1 MRLSKKIFIL
11 LFMMIGALLYSGCAS
26 NLPEMEQEEREQ
38 IVEYAAG
45 LLLKHNHNSTKRL
58 VDLTML
64 EEETGAE
71 ELSGE
76 KTTQPDDT
84 EQLGGSDQ
92 LNTDDAVSGGVEI
105 VDNTEEEMPQTTIE
119 EFFGLNNIQV
129 NYQGFRVV
137 DDYPEANGAEVYF
150 SISATP
156 GQKLMVLEFE
166 LRNISESEVSID
178 MMSKNAKFKIGL
190 NDGQTKKAM
199 FTMLADDF
207 TTYSGTLR
215 GGENKTLVIIC
226 EVDEGT
232 AQEIEAVSINV
243 KNETE
248 GADIVL

>member
-1 MRLSKKIFIL
+1 MRLSKKNIIL
-11 LFMMIGALLYSGCAS
+11 LFMMIGTLLFSGCAS

-64 EEETGAE
+64 EEEAGAE
-71 ELSGE
+71 ELSGDE
-76 KTTQPDDT
+76 TTQPDDAG
-84 EQLGGSDQ
+84 QPGGSNQ
-92 LNTDDAVSGGVEI
+92 LSAGDEAAGGTEVI
-105 VDNTEEEMPQTTIE
+105 DNTEEELPQTTIE

-129 NYQGFRVV
+129 NYQGFRVI
-137 DDYPEANGAEVYF
+137 DDYPEANGADVYF
-150 SISATP
+150 SISATS

-190 NDGQTKKAM
+190 NDSQTKKAM
-199 FTMLADDF
+199 FTMLDNDF
-207 TTYSGTLR
+207 ATYSGTLQ

-232 AQEIEAVSINV
+232 AQETEAVSINV

-248 GADIVL
+248 SADIVL